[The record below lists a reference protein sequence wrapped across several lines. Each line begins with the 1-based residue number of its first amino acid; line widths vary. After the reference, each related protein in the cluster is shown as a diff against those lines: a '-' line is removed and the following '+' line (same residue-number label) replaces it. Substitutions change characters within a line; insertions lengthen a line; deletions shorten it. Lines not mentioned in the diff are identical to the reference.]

1 MKNLI
6 ELSGVGKIYHLGR
19 EKIPALKD
27 IDLSIRKGEFL
38 SIIGP
43 SGSGKS
49 TLLHLI
55 GLMDKPDHGNIIF
68 EENDTKKL
76 NESELARFRSEKI
89 GFVFQDFNLM
99 EDLTLEDNIA
109 LPLLIQSGKNSL
121 SDIENKRLKFFL
133 QKMDLENRK
142 KHKPR
147 QVSGGQKQ
155 RAAIARALITSPSLL
170 LADEPTGNLDPHTG
184 HQIIELLQALCR
196 DNQTTMI
203 IVTHDQQVADRA
215 DRLIQLSEGRISSH
229 LSAKKYLG

>member
-19 EKIPALKD
+19 EKIPALKKVD
-27 IDLSIRKGEFL
+27 FSIRKGEFL

-55 GLMDKPDHGNIIF
+55 GLMDKPDHGHIYF
-68 EENDTKKL
+68 EENDTRKL

-109 LPLLIQSGKNSL
+109 LPLLIKSGKNSL
-121 SDIENKRLKFFL
+121 SANENTKLKFFM

-155 RAAIARALITSPSLL
+155 RAAIARALITDPSLL
-170 LADEPTGNLDPHTG
+170 LADEPTGNLDQQTG
-184 HQIIELLQALCR
+184 HQIIELLQTLCR
-196 DNQTTMI
+196 DNKTTMI
-203 IVTHDQQVADRA
+203 IVTHDQNVADRA
-215 DRLIQLSEGRISSH
+215 DRLIQLSEGQICSR
-229 LSAKKYLG
+229 LSTKKYLG